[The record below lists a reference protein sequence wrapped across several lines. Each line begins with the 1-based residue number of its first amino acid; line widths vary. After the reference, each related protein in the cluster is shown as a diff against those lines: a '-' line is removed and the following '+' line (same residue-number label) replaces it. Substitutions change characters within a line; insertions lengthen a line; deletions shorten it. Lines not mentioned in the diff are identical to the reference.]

1 MITINKL
8 LILTKRIFKL
18 VEFMNNLNN
27 SNKEEKLFIKQKSTK
42 KRYNYFVKQI
52 SFTKWQNV
60 MKS

>member
-8 LILTKRIFKL
+8 LILIKHIFKL
-18 VEFMNNLNN
+18 VEFMNNSNN
-27 SNKEEKLFIKQKSTK
+27 SNKEEKLIIKQKSTK

-52 SFTKWQNV
+52 CFTKWQNV